1 MGCRAGPMIPVAR
14 FGLDG
19 GKNWSIQKS
28 THPKLDA
35 ETSDVGSSGMSGVTT
50 FWGRGQT
57 MGYKRLEFIANRWL
71 DAVNDQG
78 VRVIEP
84 VFDGTEA
91 TCRLV
96 CRPIPGSDPPE
107 VEYSCRPSADCE
119 RCELITEI
127 APDGTTIRWCKCVDD
142 GGGLSAARAVKVKGK
157 ASAKAKAKRRK

>member
-1 MGCRAGPMIPVAR
+1 MGKGADNGVQTVGVHCEQVAR
-14 FGLDG
+14 R
-19 GKNWSIQKS
+19 
-28 THPKLDA
+28 
-35 ETSDVGSSGMSGVTT
+35 
-50 FWGRGQT
+50 GR
-57 MGYKRLEFIANRWL
+57 YDE
-71 DAVNDQG
+71 G

-107 VEYSCRPSADCE
+107 VEYSCRPSADCD

-142 GGGLSAARAVKVKGK
+142 GGGLSAAKAVKVKEK